1 MQKLFEGS
9 PPPKKKEISPQ
20 QYNVYNVQHL
30 LKITWHTKKKK
41 SQEVRNMMQLAGKT
55 LKTTVKNM
63 LKDVKENK
71 HTEER
76 IRNYK
81 KEPNET

>member
-1 MQKLFEGS
+1 
-9 PPPKKKEISPQ
+9 
-20 QYNVYNVQHL
+20 
-30 LKITWHTKKKK
+30 
-41 SQEVRNMMQLAGKT
+41 MMQLAGKT